1 MKYIVFWEFK
11 PEDLDKLIELDRQ
24 HEGNRKKFPNKYSKV
39 LFPSH
44 GMSGETKGFT
54 IVETTPEKIINST
67 LFFMPVMK
75 LKYVPIIESA
85 KIMEQYLK
93 SK

>member
-1 MKYIVFWEFK
+1 MKYIAFWEFK
-11 PEDLDKLIELDRQ
+11 PEDLDKVMELNKQR
-24 HEGNRKKFPNKYSKV
+24 EENRKKFPDKYSKV

-54 IVETTPEKIINST
+54 IVDTTPEKIINAI

-75 LKYVPIIESA
+75 LKYVPILESA
-85 KIMEQYLK
+85 KIMEQYLNPK
-93 SK
+93 

>member
-1 MKYIVFWEFK
+1 MKHIAFWEFK
-11 PEDLDKLIELDRQ
+11 PEDLDKVMELNRQ
-24 HEGNRKKFPNKYSKV
+24 HEENRKKFPDKYSKV

-54 IVETTPEKIINST
+54 IVDTTPEKIINAI

-85 KIMEQYLK
+85 KIMEQYLNPK
-93 SK
+93 